1 MFGKPFS
8 KTSIVC
14 STAVTTIMDLPF
26 TVVSIAANL
35 KPFLSDAKVDFALP
49 AATFTPLNVLLT

>member
-1 MFGKPFS
+1 M
-8 KTSIVC
+8 SIAC
-14 STAVTTIMDLPF
+14 FTAETTIMDLPF
-26 TVVSIAANL
+26 MAANSAANL